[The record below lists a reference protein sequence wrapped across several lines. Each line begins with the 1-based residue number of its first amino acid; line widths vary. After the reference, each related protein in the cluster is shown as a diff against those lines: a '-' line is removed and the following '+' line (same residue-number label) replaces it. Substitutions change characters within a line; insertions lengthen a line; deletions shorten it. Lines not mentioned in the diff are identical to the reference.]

1 MGRARVPTGV
11 PDTIPAMRHG
21 AVAFGATLIVCA
33 ITALTAAAKTA
44 TGPAVSLSASPA
56 QIMSGSSVVLSGK
69 VTGVGAPSR
78 VQLYTR
84 PYPYDKAKLAS
95 ATTTASDGSYSFT
108 EKPVRNTRYQVRVVH
123 TSASARVQVAVVG
136 RTKERTKAISLGRAK
151 IVIVVYHPF
160 GLDWRHG
167 QVKWWFASGSNS
179 FHAGPTTSPIRLG
192 NHRLELVVKTA
203 LPAGP
208 YRWRACFHAPG
219 DHALTSAHP
228 PPGCHAQGYTGRGR
242 LPQGFPGPRMIA
254 RAEQYL
260 AQRSGTNSFA
270 VVDSEGRISGVNINQ
285 QHITGSLVKAMLLVA
300 YLRRLG
306 RQGQR
311 SVDSYS
317 NSFLQPMIEVSDNN
331 AATQCWN
338 IVGNA
343 GLYEV
348 AHAAGMTHFSVDTS
362 ASWGSEW
369 GAALLTA
376 HDQAKFFFEMD
387 SLIPPQFVHY
397 ADYLL
402 SHITSY
408 ETWGIPTAARP
419 LGYTVWFKAGWRP
432 SPHVYLVNQAARLQ
446 KGHERFSMAVLTDG
460 DPDMGYGIS
469 TIEGT
474 TSALLHH

>member
-1 MGRARVPTGV
+1 
-11 PDTIPAMRHG
+11 MRRG

-33 ITALTAAAKTA
+33 VTALAAAAKTA

-56 QIMSGSSVVLSGK
+56 QITSGGHIVLSGK
-69 VTGVGAPSR
+69 VTGVVAPSR
-78 VQLYTR
+78 VQLYSR
-84 PYPYDKAKLAS
+84 PYPYQT
-95 ATTTASDGSYSFT
+95 ATLIGATATASNGSYSFT
-108 EKPVRNTRYQVRVVH
+108 EKPIRNTRYQVRVVG
-123 TSASARVQVAVVG
+123 TAAAARVQVGVVG
-136 RTKERTKAISLGRAK
+136 RVKEREKAIPLGRAK
-151 IVIVVYHPF
+151 VVIIVYHPP

-167 QVKWWFASGSNS
+167 QVEWSFASGSNK
-179 FHAGPTTSPIRLG
+179 FNAGPTTQPIRLG
-192 NHRLELVVKTA
+192 ARRLELVVKTP

-208 YRWRACFHAPG
+208 YRWQACFHAPG
-219 DHALTSAHP
+219 DRALTSAHP
-228 PPGCHAQGYTGRGR
+228 PPGCHGQGYTGRGR
-242 LPQGFPGPRMIA
+242 LPQGFPGPKMIA

-260 AQRSGTNSFA
+260 AGRQGTNSFA
-270 VVDSEGRISGVNINQ
+270 VVDSEGRISGVNLNQ

-306 RQGQR
+306 SRGQK

-343 GLYEV
+343 GLYAV
-348 AHAAGMTHFSVDTS
+348 AHAAGMTHFSVAS
-362 ASWGSEW
+362 NVSWGGSW

-387 SLIPPQFVHY
+387 SLIPHQFVNY
-397 ADYLL
+397 ANYLL

-419 LGYTVWFKAGWRP
+419 LGYQVWFKAGWRP
-432 SPHVYLVNQAARLQ
+432 SPNIYLVNQAARLE
-446 KGHERFSMAVLTDG
+446 KGHERFAIAILTDG
-460 DPDMGYGIS
+460 DPDMSYGIS

-474 TSALLHH
+474 TAALLHQG